1 MSTLCSSFLRNKTS
15 CIFGFGLLLLIA
27 ATQALAQEAPDTGS
41 GPLPGS
47 ASPKAAP
54 VERQEPAKA
63 ETHETLA
70 PEGTFD
76 KAMFQ
81 RLIPADQLTFLTQ
94 YAGAPSNEVYRDKQF
109 RRLLHGVVPGW
120 MFHYGR
126 DMPIQDA
133 LDKVMEG
140 SAIPVEVRDGRYV
153 TVSGDMG
160 PYLRG
165 RGFLW
170 VDMKDGIMLGG
181 FYFRPTNGEPTP
193 TLTIFSKQVRED
205 ALAMSELPP
214 EFGEDLRRWSF
225 AEGVQPLTTR
235 YFIGDLNA
243 RILLEHDEDFCSY
256 LGGAHGPPDD
266 DCEQTNADAA
276 DLDMNTAY
284 YLEQVHHAT
293 NATAWMIVGD
303 EETAWITVRNRRC
316 GGMVDPLGCRI
327 RLTREHTRGIV
338 LPTRK
343 R

>member
-1 MSTLCSSFLRNKTS
+1 MTSSFLPYSGVR
-15 CIFGFGLLLLIA
+15 FGLLWVTLLLVPVGGA
-27 ATQALAQEAPDTGS
+27 WGQEAPDGRS
-41 GPLPGS
+41 GPLPS
-47 ASPKAAP
+47 CAAQKAAP
-54 VERQEPAKA
+54 VERQEAEAKPQA
-63 ETHETLA
+63 HEALA
-70 PEGTFD
+70 PEGAYD

-81 RLIPADQLTFLTQ
+81 RLIPADQLAFLSQ

-109 RRLLHGVVPGW
+109 KKVMHGVVPGW

-126 DMPIQDA
+126 DMSIQDA

-140 SAIPVEVRDGRYV
+140 SATPVEVRDGRYV

-165 RGFLW
+165 RAFLW

-181 FYFRPTNGEPTP
+181 FYFHPTNGEPTP
-193 TLTIFSKQVRED
+193 TLTVFSKQVKED

-243 RILLEHDEDFCSY
+243 RILLEHDEDFCSAA
-256 LGGAHGPPDD
+256 GGAAD
-266 DCEQTNADAA
+266 DCEQVNADAA

-293 NATAWMIVGD
+293 NATAYMIVGQ
-303 EETAWITVRNRRC
+303 EQTAWISVRNRTC
-316 GGMVDPLGCRI
+316 GGVVDPLGCRI

-338 LPTRK
+338 LPRG
-343 R
+343 RR